1 MTNLSTTLTYKL
13 RKGEGRKWNNG
24 RDSCH
29 LCTWHGF
36 FFCLDYD
43 LPVFSFLLPEWGG
56 WANHQ
61 RDWKFLYCWFYL
73 NNLFSDLI
81 VLWRNRSIYSKTCFF
96 TMDGVWLVGLNS
108 QLGAA
113 HYIIADGEGRVSS
126 NDLQRGCPNSFI
138 TRKQNSGPP
147 PCEGALPLQRGTWCL
162 KIITSSY
169 QGMPYFLRYCFR
181 TPTSLNDK
189 SFLCQ
194 KDSLHFF
201 FWADFFENLLLSV
214 MPKLADLDP
223 CLRDSVPAEHLN
235 IGYWKGLPPA
245 QRLILLTFSS
255 TICSHSFTII
265 TKDHQ
270 AFALRW
276 SAGLPLW
283 SSTSSLT
290 SSPS

>member
-43 LPVFSFLLPEWGG
+43 LPVLSFLLPEWGG

-81 VLWRNRSIYSKTCFF
+81 VLWRNRSIYSKTCLF

-201 FWADFFENLLLSV
+201 FWADFFWKIFYFLWCRSWPTSIHVSETASQLSTWTLV
-214 MPKLADLDP
+214 VKRV
-223 CLRDSVPAEHLN
+223 CLQH
-235 IGYWKGLPPA
+235 
-245 QRLILLTFSS
+245 
-255 TICSHSFTII
+255 
-265 TKDHQ
+265 KDWYCCH
-270 AFALRW
+270 RRYIVN
-276 SAGLPLW
+276 P
-283 SSTSSLT
+283 
-290 SSPS
+290 SPW